1 MEEPLKTDNPNNQD
15 AFDSIRNLAPEVAIE
30 WLNVYIEIHPGS
42 DEALTLR
49 GMKHWSLN
57 HRREAINDY
66 LAAIKINPESKAKT
80 ALNFVNSVL
89 DYYNKDLLN
98 P

>member
-1 MEEPLKTDNPNNQD
+1 MESLEEIKKMQPEEAIAALTEIIETNPDN
-15 AFDSIRNLAPEVAIE
+15 E
-30 WLNVYIEIHPGS
+30 
-42 DEALTLR
+42 EALTLR
-49 GMKHWSLN
+49 GLRHWSLN

-66 LAAIKINPESKAKT
+66 LAALKINPESKAKM
-80 ALNFVNSVL
+80 ALDYANSIL